1 MSEKDVVTQIGSQG
15 GLLGMKNDADKM
27 RRIKEIEDKAGL
39 NREMSRAERDAKNQ
53 EAANSIKRDI
63 QTSNRRMMNRGPAGR
78 GQTPVL
84 RDPDEIDSIND
95 CRSDEEKVAFI
106 ESKLMPEIR
115 RKHLEEDPELG
126 KYNDYIESAW
136 AESVLNDDIYK
147 NEKK

>member
-78 GQTPVL
+78 GQAPVL
-84 RDPDEIDSIND
+84 RDPDEIDSI
-95 CRSDEEKVAFI
+95 
-106 ESKLMPEIR
+106 
-115 RKHLEEDPELG
+115 
-126 KYNDYIESAW
+126 KYLNFYGMGIFSA
-136 AESVLNDDIYK
+136 YK
-147 NEKK
+147 FKNSR